1 MGIYVL
7 CAILA
12 IPGAFL
18 LFLYRGEKRAERL
31 RAAIQTDD
39 IPAIRE
45 LVTRWPSLLRP
56 RTRGSEAGSPLH
68 TAAWERRIEIVRLLL
83 ELGADVNAKDDVGNT
98 PLHRAV
104 SEQFHDQHLEK
115 TSETVELLIASG
127 ASVHA
132 KSKYGQ
138 TPLHGVASGEA
149 AKIMLQHGADPNASD
164 DSGKSP
170 LFDDGLCAIR
180 QDVIEALAQLGG
192 DINLCDN
199 EGHPPLQDAVHRAL
213 PFWDS
218 DSYSTIETMIRLG
231 ADTSL
236 LDFEAID
243 HQIEFWRKKRIDL
256 DPLAIEWIRLHS
268 VR

>member
-68 TAAWERRIEIVRLLL
+68 TAAWEQRIEIVRLLL

-115 TSETVELLIASG
+115 TSEIVELLIASG

-132 KSKYGQ
+132 GSKFDW
-138 TPLHGVASGEA
+138 TPLHYAASGEA
-149 AKIMLQHGADPNASD
+149 ARILLQHGADPNATHD
-164 DSGKSP
+164 RGESP
-170 LFDDGLCAIR
+170 MHRAAGELR
-180 QDVIEALAQLGG
+180 VEVTEALAQHGG
-192 DINLCDN
+192 DINLRDN
-199 EGHPPLQDAVHRAL
+199 DGLTPLQHAVHHHLLR
-213 PFWDS
+213 WDREAES
-218 DSYSTIETMIRLG
+218 KIETLIRLG

-236 LDFEAID
+236 LDRKALD
-243 HQIEFWRKKRIDL
+243 YQIEFWERKRVDL
-256 DPLAIEWIRLHS
+256 DPLAIEWIRSHS